1 MFLLFIIF
9 LYTHLY
15 NADYCTLQHFSSF
28 MQTKVNNQQLLYTF
42 SLQLSFSILSFYPIP
57 VKSFLGKAQTPRPL
71 HKLYRNPLRGSDLKA
86 FQKPLSIS
94 QEKYYLQK
102 YQEGDSQ
109 AKNILIE
116 HNLRLVAHVVKK
128 YQGTGEDTDDLISIG
143 TIGLIKAV
151 TTFNPQKASRLSTY
165 AARCIENELLMYF
178 RAKKKHSKE
187 VSLYEPIGTDKEGN
201 EINLLDVI
209 ESAPVDIVED
219 CYIREN
225 TDYLLRSLKK
235 VLSDKEYQVICCR
248 YGLFGMEE
256 ETQRE
261 IARKLCISRS
271 YVSRIEKTAL
281 QKLRGLFPQ
290 MQ

>member
-1 MFLLFIIF
+1 M
-9 LYTHLY
+9 
-15 NADYCTLQHFSSF
+15 
-28 MQTKVNNQQLLYTF
+28 
-42 SLQLSFSILSFYPIP
+42 
-57 VKSFLGKAQTPRPL
+57 
-71 HKLYRNPLRGSDLKA
+71 KA

-201 EINLLDVI
+201 EIDLPLKHELIENEDDV
-209 ESAPVDIVED
+209 S
-219 CYIREN
+219 YICTTCGRI
-225 TDYLLRSLKK
+225 YLKCISNIK
-235 VLSDKEYQVICCR
+235 
-248 YGLFGMEE
+248 
-256 ETQRE
+256 E
-261 IARKLCISRS
+261 IAIWK
-271 YVSRIEKTAL
+271 E
-281 QKLRGLFPQ
+281 
-290 MQ
+290 